1 MEAALNGP
9 NGRIVLGATPLTI
22 GRTPDNQLVVND
34 AKASSHHAEIRPDGQ
49 GYSITD
55 LGSTNGTF
63 VNGQRLIPHMARQLN
78 NGDAIRI
85 GDTQYNYEG
94 ATGSS
99 NPQYA
104 STVYAGPGQSGG
116 FDQTIPAAPPPAQP
130 QSTAYGA
137 NAMPGYQSPSSSPN
151 YPPYG
156 AGTPAQPPQ
165 APYQASGAQPAYP
178 PAQPLYQ
185 APGAPSPYPGAQPA
199 YPPPQSSPG
208 YPPPQ
213 SYTPPPS
220 VPPGYQAQPSYPPP
234 MSQSAP
240 GTALPGYSPAAP
252 QQPKRRPVGMVVLIV
267 AVVIILIAGSAG
279 FFVIHNNQVKID
291 NQHAT
296 ATAVQGSHLT
306 ATAQVF
312 ATQTAIVNAQATAT
326 ASVIAANPDPYP
338 PNTGKLALIDPLK
351 DNTAGNKWTETS
363 GSGGSCG
370 FNGGAYHVSD
380 TTVNYFV
387 YCVAEN
393 TNFSNFAYQV
403 TMTID
408 KGDCGGIVFRVDL
421 NTNSFY
427 HFVVCN
433 NGLMLLSAYSNNNGT
448 VLIHAKVSSAV
459 QTGLNVQNTVG
470 VVAQGSSINLFINNQ
485 NVGSVTDS
493 TQATGSIGVIAEAVN
508 NASDAA
514 YNNAKVWQL

>member
-22 GRTPDNQLVVND
+22 GRTPDNQLIVND
-34 AKASSHHAEIRPDGQ
+34 AKASSHHAEIRPDDQ

-63 VNGQRLIPHMARQLN
+63 VNGQRLIPHMGRHLN

-94 ATGSS
+94 AGGSS
-99 NPQYA
+99 SSQYA

-137 NAMPGYQSPSSSPN
+137 NAAPGYQPPSSSPN

-156 AGTPAQPPQ
+156 AGTPSQPSP
-165 APYQASGAQPAYP
+165 APYQAPGAQPAYP
-178 PAQPLYQ
+178 SAQPPYQ
-185 APGAPSPYPGAQPA
+185 APGASSPYPGAQPA
-199 YPPPQSSPG
+199 YPQQ
-208 YPPPQ
+208 Q
-213 SYTPPPS
+213 SYIPPS
-220 VPPGYQAQPSYPPP
+220 VPSGYQAQPSYPPP

-240 GTALPGYSPAAP
+240 GAALPGYSPVPPQTPQAP
-252 QQPKRRPVGMVVLIV
+252 QQPKRRPVGMIVLIV
-267 AVVIILIAGSAG
+267 AVVIILIGGSAG

-387 YCVAEN
+387 YCVSEN

-408 KGDCGGIVFRVDL
+408 KGDCGGIVFRVNL
-421 NTNSFY
+421 STNSFY
-427 HFVVCN
+427 HFVVCD
-433 NGLMLLSAYSNNNGT
+433 NGLMLLSVYSNNNGT
-448 VLIHAKVSSAV
+448 VLIHAKASSAV

-485 NVGSVTDS
+485 NVGSVTDN
-493 TQATGSIGVIAEAVN
+493 TQAAGSIGVIAEAVN
-508 NASDAA
+508 NASDAV
-514 YNNAKVWQL
+514 YSNAKVWQL